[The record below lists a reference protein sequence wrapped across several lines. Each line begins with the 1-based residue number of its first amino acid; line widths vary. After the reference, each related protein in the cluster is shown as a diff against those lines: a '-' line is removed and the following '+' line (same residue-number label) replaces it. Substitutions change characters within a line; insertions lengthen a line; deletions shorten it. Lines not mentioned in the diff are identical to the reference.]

1 LRRAGAADAHAVRDL
16 SRLAY
21 AKWVPLINREPLPM
35 TADYDKA
42 VISHMI
48 DLHEADDALIALV
61 ETVAMDDY
69 LLIENIA
76 VHPGHQGKGLGDA
89 LLAHAE
95 ELASTL
101 SFGEARLYTN
111 EAFVSNI
118 AFYERRGYSIFSREP
133 IPAGGHLVRMHK
145 VLPRA
150 ADVIH
155 GPATSET

>member
-1 LRRAGAADAHAVRDL
+1 LSDGKKLRLRRAEAGDAAAVREL

-21 AKWVPLINREPLPM
+21 AKWVPLIQREPLPM
-35 TADYDKA
+35 TADYEKA

-48 DLHEADDALIALV
+48 DLHEEDGALVALI
-61 ETVAMDDY
+61 ETVAMDDH

-95 ELASTL
+95 TL
-101 SFGEARLYTN
+101 NFEETRLYTN

-118 AFYERRGYSIFSREP
+118 AFYERRGYLIFSREP
-133 IPAGGHLVRMHK
+133 IPAGGHLVRMRK
-145 VLPRA
+145 SLPRP
-150 ADVIH
+150 VS
-155 GPATSET
+155 TS